1 MTISQLYEWAV
12 ANGAEDLPVE
22 LCLSG
27 GYSLYRAQVECG
39 YEGDFVKLYG
49 K

>member
-27 GYSLYRAQVECG
+27 GYLLHKAQVECG
-39 YEGDFVKLYG
+39 YEGDFVELYG
-49 K
+49 E

>member
-1 MTISQLYEWAV
+1 MTIAQLYEWAV
-12 ANGAEDLPVE
+12 TNNAEDLPVE

-27 GYSLYRAQVECG
+27 GYSLHKAQLECG
-39 YEGDFVKLYG
+39 YDGDFVELYG

>member
-1 MTISQLYEWAV
+1 MTITQLYEWAV
-12 ANGAEDLPVE
+12 TNGAEDLPVE

-27 GYSLYRAQVECG
+27 GYSLHKAQVECG
-39 YEGDFVKLYG
+39 YEGDFVELYG